1 MKKKFNQS
9 NLKRAIMSAIVFGS
23 AIIGTHSSADTGTS
37 TMSVSATVRHACSI
51 DTNPMIF
58 GVYDGVGINTSNA
71 LEATATVILTCT
83 SGATAVITMNA
94 GTSAGS
100 GSDDAPVRRM
110 AAGAGEYLVYQVYSD
125 VARKTVWGNTVPT
138 GVGIAGTGSSQTHKV
153 YGSIPSAQL
162 AAQGAYSD
170 QVYVTI
176 TY

>member
-23 AIIGTHSSADTGTS
+23 AILGTHSSADTGTS
-37 TMSVSATVRHACSI
+37 TMTVSATVKHACSI

-71 LEATATVILTCT
+71 LEATAMVILTCT
-83 SGATAVITMNA
+83 SGAAAVITMNA

-100 GSDDAPVRRM
+100 GLDDAPVRRM
-110 AAGAGEYLVYQVYSD
+110 AAGADEYLIYQIYSD
-125 VARKTVWGNTVPT
+125 VARDTVWGNTAQT
-138 GVGIAGTGSSQTHKV
+138 GVAHIGTGAPQTLTV
-153 YGSIPSAQL
+153 YGSIQ
-162 AAQGAYSD
+162 AAQMVPKGDYSD
-170 QVYVTI
+170 QIYVTI

>member
-9 NLKRAIMSAIVFGS
+9 NLKRAILSAIAFGA
-23 AIIGTHSSADTGTS
+23 AILSTHSSADTGTS
-37 TMSVSATVRHACSI
+37 TMSVSATVKHACSI

-83 SGATAVITMNA
+83 SGAAAVITMNA

-110 AAGAGEYLVYQVYSD
+110 TAGPGKYLDYQVYSN
-125 VARKTVWGNTVPT
+125 VARDRVWGNTVPT
-138 GVGIAGTGSSQTHKV
+138 GVALNGTGVPQSLTV
-153 YGSIPSAQL
+153 YGSIPSAQVVPE
-162 AAQGAYSD
+162 GDYSD
-170 QVYVTI
+170 QIYVTI
-176 TY
+176 SY